1 MSVSR
6 SEQLTTQHLDTVKS
20 EAAAQVG
27 LGAKIVLAAIPE
39 WVWVLIIKVV
49 IEVIAR
55 WFANRGES
63 GAKQEIDAIMAGTPT
78 RLLLAVDSGKV
89 IQEDVE

>member
-6 SEQLTTQHLDTVKS
+6 SEQVATQHLDTIKS
-20 EAAAQVG
+20 EAAARVG

-39 WVWVLIIKVV
+39 WFWRLVV
-49 IEVIAR
+49 RVAIEVIAR

-63 GAKQEIDAIMAGTPT
+63 GARQEIDAIMAGTPT
-78 RLLLAVDSGKV
+78 RLLLAVDAGRV
-89 IQEDVE
+89 VEEDIS

>member
-1 MSVSR
+1 MSRSR
-6 SEQLTTQHLDTVKS
+6 SEQITLQHLDTIKS
-20 EAAAQVG
+20 EAAYRVG
-27 LGAKIVLAAIPE
+27 LGAKIVLAAIPS
-39 WVWVLIIKVV
+39 WVWVLIVKVV